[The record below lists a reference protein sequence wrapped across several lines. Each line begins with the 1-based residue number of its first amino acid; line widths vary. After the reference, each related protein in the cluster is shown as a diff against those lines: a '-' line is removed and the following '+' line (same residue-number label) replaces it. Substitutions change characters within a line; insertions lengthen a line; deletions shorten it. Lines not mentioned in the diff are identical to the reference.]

1 MNKSTLLLVLLFP
14 FSLCAQIGG
23 ERAFSFIDIETSP
36 RIEAMGGNLIAVVDY
51 DVSLAQTTPSLLNE
65 QMSGQLAFN
74 FVDYFADINA
84 VSVHYANSLKR
95 IGVYSIGID
104 AYNYGTFN
112 LTDATANELGTFTA
126 NDQVITLGLSKE
138 LNNKFSL
145 GTNVRLLNSNY
156 ERYHAFAIGVN
167 ISTTYFHAEKQFTA
181 TFLVKNLGRQ
191 LISYTSV
198 KEPLPYNVLL
208 GLSKELKHLP
218 FRYSLVFDRLNKFD
232 ISSDFFP
239 SVIINP
245 ETKEEIVQEESI
257 AKKVLRHLTIGGEL
271 NPFRKNL
278 YLRAGFNFQKRF
290 DMRLTTFPAMVG
302 FSWGLGFKVSK
313 FQLNYSRS
321 AYHLSGVTNNFG
333 IATNLST
340 FGL

>member
-1 MNKSTLLLVLLFP
+1 MNKSTLLLALLFP
-14 FSLCAQIGG
+14 FSLWAQIGG
-23 ERAFSFIDIETSP
+23 ESAFLFVDIETSP
-36 RIEAMGGNLIAVVDY
+36 RIEAMGGSLIAVVDN

-84 VSVHYANSLKR
+84 VSVHYANSLKN

-126 NDQVITLGLSKE
+126 SDQIITLGLCKE
-138 LNNKFSL
+138 LNNQFSL
-145 GTNVRLLNSNY
+145 GSNIRLLNSNY
-156 ERYHAFAIGVN
+156 ERYHAFAIGAN

-181 TFLVKNLGRQ
+181 TFLIKNIGRQ
-191 LISYTSV
+191 LIYYTSV
-198 KEPLPYNVLL
+198 KEPLPYNMLL

-218 FRYSLVFDRLNKFD
+218 FRYSLVFGRLNKFD

-239 SVIINP
+239 SVTIDP
-245 ETKEEIVQEESI
+245 ETQEKIVKEETI
-257 AKKVLRHLTIGGEL
+257 AKKALRHLTIGGEL
-271 NPFRKNL
+271 NPFRKSL

-302 FSWGLGFKVSK
+302 FSWGVGFKVSK
-313 FQLNYSRS
+313 FQLNYSRI
-321 AYHLSGVTNNFG
+321 AYHISGVTNNFG
-333 IATNLST
+333 ITTNLTT
-340 FGL
+340 FGQ

>member
-1 MNKSTLLLVLLFP
+1 MNKLTFLLVLLFP

-23 ERAFSFIDIETSP
+23 EKAFSFIDIETSP
-36 RIEAMGGNLIAVVDY
+36 RIEAMGGNLIAVVDD
-51 DVSLAQTTPSLLNE
+51 DVSLSQTTPSLLNE

-74 FVDYFADINA
+74 FVDYFTDINA
-84 VSVHYANSLKR
+84 VSVHYANRLKH
-95 IGVYSIGID
+95 IGIYSIGID

-138 LNNKFSL
+138 LNNNFFL

-156 ERYHAFAIGVN
+156 ERYYSSALGVN
-167 ISTTYFHAEKQFTA
+167 ISTTYFHAEKHFTA

-198 KEPLPYNVLL
+198 KELLPYNVLL

-218 FRYSLVFDRLNKFD
+218 FRYSLTFVHLNQFD
-232 ISSDFFP
+232 IKSPYKLTSQTN
-239 SVIINP
+239 I
-245 ETKEEIVQEESI
+245 ETGELEIKEESI
-257 AKKVLRHLTIGGEL
+257 AKTALRHLIIGGEL
-271 NPFRKNL
+271 NPFRKSL
-278 YLRAGFNFQKRF
+278 FIRAGFNFQRRF
-290 DMRLTTFPAMVG
+290 DLSLSSYPAMIG
-302 FSWGLGFKVSK
+302 FSWGIGFKMSK

-321 AYHLSGVTNNFG
+321 VYHLSGVTNNFG
-333 IATNLST
+333 IAANLST